1 MLNLMEYEV
10 AVYALSLFLYKISL
24 TAEFRLP
31 TTPCR
36 VVGLEWFD
44 CLLKASVLIH
54 FYCFLK
60 MELFFRRYQGS
71 Q

>member
-10 AVYALSLFLYKISL
+10 AVYALSLLLYKIPL
-24 TAEFRLP
+24 TAEF
-31 TTPCR
+31 TPYNT
-36 VVGLEWFD
+36 LQSSWSWFD

-60 MELFFRRYQGS
+60 MELFFRHYQGS